1 MCGIAGV
8 FDVDAGRALGAVGR
22 MNAAQ
27 AHRGPDDEGV
37 ASFDVAGA
45 TLAFGHRRLSIIDL
59 SPAGHQPMVH
69 GATGAALVYNGEL
82 YNTESIRR
90 ALEARG
96 ERFRGRSDSE
106 VLLAALVTWGVD
118 ALRRVDGIFAFAYFD
133 PRTSRLFFARD
144 PLGIKPLYVAFR
156 RGPVVFAS
164 ELRAIEASRLS
175 DARVDRGGLAS
186 VLAYG
191 AVVGPR
197 TMFTDVTALDPGT
210 CLDVDLRAVAAGGG
224 VDVAARSVRY
234 WDFPRAHAV
243 REPDALV
250 GGALR
255 ERVAAA
261 VEAQL
266 VSDVPVGIFLSRGL
280 DSSAIAAF
288 AAAARPGNVD
298 TFTVTLGG
306 DRALDEGPL
315 AAATARALGTRHHG
329 VVVEEPELPE
339 LARRWLR
346 SIDQPTVDGLNTYIV
361 SKAVRDQGIVVAL
374 SGLGGDEMF
383 GGYSTFRDVPALSMA
398 LGTLD
403 HLPARTRRAVAERL
417 LARRSRAQ
425 RHKGGDLAAAGG
437 DLRDV
442 YLARRRLVSDADMEA
457 LGLGDLAADAYIPA
471 GADLDRGVDPS
482 DPWASVRALET
493 RLYMRNVLLRDTD
506 VFGMAHGLEIRVPLL
521 GQSVVDFALTRAR
534 PWLDVRPG
542 SKKRWLV
549 EAVRG
554 MVPDAVHTLPKA
566 GFALPFARWMR
577 GPLRDEMTEG
587 IRTLGTS
594 GLVDAAAVDAVWN
607 AFLAD
612 EDGRM
617 WSRAWTLAITGS
629 WLARRRLSGA

>member
-1 MCGIAGV
+1 VCGIAGA
-8 FDVDAGRALGAVGR
+8 FDGVAARALAAVAR

-27 AHRGPDDEGV
+27 AHRGPDDEGA
-37 ASFDVAGA
+37 ASFEVAGA
-45 TLAFGHRRLSIIDL
+45 TLAFGHRRLAIIDL

-69 GATGAALVYNGEL
+69 AATGAAMVYNGEL
-82 YNTESIRR
+82 YNTDSVRR
-90 ALEARG
+90 ELEARG

-106 VLLAALVTWGVD
+106 VLLAALVTWGAD
-118 ALRRVDGIFAFAYFD
+118 ALRRIDGIFAFAYLD
-133 PRTSRLFFARD
+133 PRTSRLLLARD
-144 PLGIKPLYVAFR
+144 PLGIKPLYVAIR
-156 RGPVVFAS
+156 SGRLVFAS
-164 ELRAIEASRLS
+164 ELRAIGASEMFET
-175 DARVDRGGLAS
+175 RVDRGALAS
-186 VLAYG
+186 ALAYG

-197 TMFTDVTALDPGT
+197 TMFSDVFALEPGT
-210 CLDVDLRAVAAGGG
+210 CLDVDLRALAAGKA
-224 VDVAARSVRY
+224 VDVGARSVRF
-234 WDFPRAHAV
+234 WDFPRARAA
-243 REPDALV
+243 RESDALV
-250 GGALR
+250 GEALR

-261 VEAQL
+261 VEAQM

-288 AAAARPGNVD
+288 AAAARGGDVD

-306 DRALDEGPL
+306 DASLDEGPL

-329 VVVEEPELPE
+329 VVVDEAELPE

-361 SKAVRDQGIVVAL
+361 SKAVRERGIVVAL

-383 GGYSTFRDVPALSMA
+383 GGYSTFREVPALSKA
-398 LGTLD
+398 LGAVD
-403 HLPARTRRAVAERL
+403 ALPARARRGIAERL

-425 RHKGGDLAAAGG
+425 RQKGGDLAAAGG
-437 DLRDV
+437 DLVDV
-442 YLARRRLVSDADMEA
+442 YLARRRVLSDADMDA
-457 LGLGDLAADAYIPA
+457 LGLSALGADAYVPA
-471 GADLDRGVDPS
+471 GADLERGVDRA

-521 GQSVVDFALTRAR
+521 GQPVVDFALTRTR
-534 PWLDVRPG
+534 SWLDGGRG

-549 EAVRG
+549 EAMRG
-554 MVPDAVHTLPKA
+554 KLPDAVHKLPKV

-587 IRTLGTS
+587 VRALATS
-594 GLVDAAAVDAVWN
+594 GLVDADAVQAVWD

-612 EDGRM
+612 ESGRM
-617 WSRAWTLAITGS
+617 WSRAWTLAVTGT
-629 WLARRRLSGA
+629 WLARRPR

>member
-1 MCGIAGV
+1 MCGIAGA
-8 FDVDAGRALGAVGR
+8 FDADATLARGAVAR

-27 AHRGPDDEGV
+27 SHRGPDDEGG

-59 SPAGHQPMVH
+59 SPAGHQPMLH
-69 GATGAALVYNGEL
+69 AATGAALVYNGEL
-82 YNTESIRR
+82 YDTASIRR
-90 ALEARG
+90 SLEARG

-118 ALRRVDGIFAFAYFD
+118 ALRRIDGIFAFAYFD
-133 PRTSRLFFARD
+133 PRASRLLLARD
-144 PLGIKPLYVAFR
+144 PLGIKPLYVAVEAR
-156 RGPVVFAS
+156 RLVFAS
-164 ELRAIEASRLS
+164 ELRAVAASQMVER
-175 DARVDRGGLAS
+175 RVDRAALAS

-197 TMFTDVTALDPGT
+197 TMISGVSVLDPGT
-210 CLDVDLRAVAAGGG
+210 CLDVDLRALADGASI
-224 VDVAARSVRY
+224 DLDARSVRY
-234 WDFPRAHAV
+234 WDFPRARAI
-243 REPDALV
+243 RESDARV
-250 GGALR
+250 GVALK

-288 AAAARPGNVD
+288 AAAARPGDVD

-306 DRALDEGPL
+306 DRTLDEGPL
-315 AAATARALGTRHHG
+315 AAATASALGTRHHS
-329 VVVEEPELPE
+329 VVVDEHELPE

-361 SKAVRDQGIVVAL
+361 SKAVRERGIVVAL

-383 GGYSTFRDVPALSMA
+383 GGYSTFREVPALSKA
-398 LGTLD
+398 LGPLD
-403 HLPARTRRAVAERL
+403 RLSSNARRGVAERL
-417 LARRSRAQ
+417 LARRSRSERQ
-425 RHKGGDLAAAGG
+425 KGSDLAAAGS
-437 DLRDV
+437 DLVDV
-442 YLARRRLVSDADMEA
+442 YLARRRVLADADMEA
-457 LGLGDLAADAYIPA
+457 LGLGELAVGAYVPA
-471 GADLDRGVDPS
+471 GAGLERGVDS
-482 DPWASVRALET
+482 ADPWASVRALET

-521 GQSVVDFALTRAR
+521 GQPVVDFALTRTR
-534 PWLDVRPG
+534 SWLDARGG

-554 MVPDAVHTLPKA
+554 LVPDAVHTLPKA
-566 GFALPFARWMR
+566 GFALPFARWMK

-587 IRTLGTS
+587 VRALATS
-594 GLVDAAAVDAVWN
+594 GLVAPEAVEGVWS

-612 EDGRM
+612 EGGRM
-617 WSRAWTLAITGS
+617 WSRAWTLAVTGS
-629 WLARRRLSGA
+629 WLARRPT